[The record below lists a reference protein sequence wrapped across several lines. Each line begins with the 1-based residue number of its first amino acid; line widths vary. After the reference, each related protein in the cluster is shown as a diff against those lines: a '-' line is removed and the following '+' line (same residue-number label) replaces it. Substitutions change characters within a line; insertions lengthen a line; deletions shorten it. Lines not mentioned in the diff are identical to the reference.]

1 MSLHSGST
9 KPSKDCVDKDKLFKA
24 AKLILEAVEG
34 EDREGTER
42 TPERVARDW
51 GELFEG
57 YNYTVDDVLNR
68 SFSSESYDEMVL
80 VSTNFQSTCEHHI
93 LPFRGTAWIG
103 YIPNKKIV
111 GLDKLIKLV
120 WVFSRRLQNQ
130 ERITKQV
137 ADALQSKLGPKGVM
151 VVLKATHDCVSLRGT
166 KADSVTTTSACYGS
180 FRNEVAARAE
190 FLSLM
195 VSNINS

>member
-34 EDREGTER
+34 EDREGTKR

-68 SFSSESYDEMVL
+68 SISSESYDEMGL
-80 VSTNFQSTCEHHI
+80 V
-93 LPFRGTAWIG
+93 
-103 YIPNKKIV
+103 
-111 GLDKLIKLV
+111 
-120 WVFSRRLQNQ
+120 
-130 ERITKQV
+130 
-137 ADALQSKLGPKGVM
+137 
-151 VVLKATHDCVSLRGT
+151 
-166 KADSVTTTSACYGS
+166 
-180 FRNEVAARAE
+180 
-190 FLSLM
+190 
-195 VSNINS
+195 